1 MRKMMFIFSAFLILV
16 GCAEGEGKTSSDI
29 DKEFI
34 FDYAYSTNLFHF
46 GKIVKAL
53 SEAEDKQD
61 LQYISGLMDSY
72 INYSSSHKTIQQMSE
87 MNNFDN
93 VVHPLIQPNLLKSIE
108 EAKPYIED
116 VRDIVEEGN
125 LAQIKERKEEFSTL
139 YDLERSL
146 NDDRFQGDQ
155 HINIYN
161 EHLENMLDLL
171 NK

>member
-1 MRKMMFIFSAFLILV
+1 MRKMMFILSAFLILG
-16 GCAEGEGKTSSDI
+16 GCAESEGKTSSDMN
-29 DKEFI
+29 KEFI

-87 MNNFDN
+87 MKKFED
-93 VVHPLIQPNLLKSIE
+93 VVHPLIQPNLLKCIGD
-108 EAKPYIED
+108 AKPYIED
-116 VRDIVEEGN
+116 VRDIVKEGD

-146 NDDRFQGDQ
+146 NDDRFQGDK

-161 EHLENMLDLL
+161 EHLENMIDLL
-171 NK
+171 N